1 MASKQKCRARSAET
15 IKQYQPKKTTLAS
28 KAALLRLTLLG
39 TASIMGISVTTAT
52 AEEVRLNDLVVTSTG
67 VGTERATHAGNI
79 TKLDK
84 REIDIVGP
92 AAPSEI
98 LNRAPGT
105 FIQQGSGQEHLT
117 AIRSPVL
124 SGGAGAGS
132 FLYLEDGVPFRAA
145 GFANVNGL
153 FDAVIETADSVEI
166 VRGPGSALYG
176 SNAVHGLVNILSE
189 TPSTTAQTRVRTWVG
204 PHGSKQ
210 FNGTTTGG
218 TGNHAARLS
227 LVLNEDNGYRDDSGF
242 GQQKAHLRYD
252 YRAGNDYIR
261 ATFAAQNL
269 NQETAGFVEGNDAY
283 RVDGLRKSNPNPE
296 AYRDAWSTRLAV
308 RWEHDFSD
316 GTTLAVTPYAR
327 LNRMNFLM
335 HFLPGQPT
343 ETNGHWSSGVQTAY
357 FMDLEGG
364 HQIIVGADLEYTDGF
379 LREFQTGPTTFG
391 VFVQGLHYDY
401 DVEAAVAAPFIHSVW
416 SVSEDTKLTAG
427 ARLEYTR
434 YDYTNN
440 APDNTVGRFQ
450 RTPDR
455 VDEFFDVTP
464 KLGITHAF
472 DESLIGFANLARGAR
487 APQTTDLYR
496 LQNLQVPGEVESEET
511 DSVEIGARGQTGG
524 LTYEVAT
531 YYMEKSNFFFRDSAG
546 LNAPNGETEHY
557 GIEVEAAAPIGFGF
571 DLAGSATYAVHKFTF
586 NRPAA
591 AASNSI
597 RSGDDIDTAPRTLAS
612 LRLGRDFWN
621 DRLRAELEWVHV
633 GDYAADPGQTSI
645 YEGHDLLNLRA
656 RFTVNEGFDL
666 YGRVTNLTDER
677 YADRA
682 DIIVRGGT
690 ATERYFPGEERALF
704 IGAGFRF

>member
-1 MASKQKCRARSAET
+1 MTSNLLNRRGRCSARICSH
-15 IKQYQPKKTTLAS
+15 KPSSLALAVLFS
-28 KAALLRLTLLG
+28 TVS
-39 TASIMGISVTTAT
+39 TSILSVTAPVA
-52 AEEVRLNDLVVTSTG
+52 AEEIRLDDLVVTSTG
-67 VGTERATHAGNI
+67 VGTQRATHAGNI
-79 TKLDK
+79 TKID
-84 REIDIVGP
+84 RNEIDLVGP
-92 AAPSEI
+92 STPSQV

-124 SGGAGAGS
+124 TGGAGAGS

-153 FDAVIETADSVEI
+153 FDAIIETADSVEI

-176 SNAVHGLVNILSE
+176 SNAVHGLINVLSE
-189 TPSTTAQTRVRTWVG
+189 RPSITAETRAQAWIG

-218 TGNHAARLS
+218 TTTGDTGNHAARLS
-227 LVLNEDNGYRDDSGF
+227 LVLNEDGGVRDDSGF
-242 GQQKAHLRYD
+242 GQQKVQLRYD
-252 YRAGNDYIR
+252 YSAGSDYIR

-283 RVDGLRKSNPNPE
+283 RVDGLRQSNPNPE
-296 AYRDAWSTRLAV
+296 AFRDAWSTRLAV

-327 LNRMNFLM
+327 MNRMNFLM

-343 ETNGHWSSGVQTAY
+343 ETNGHWSGGVQTAY

-364 HQIIVGADLEYTDGF
+364 HQIIVGTDLEYTDGF
-379 LREFQTGPTTFG
+379 LRETQTGPTTFG

-401 DVEAAVAAPFIHSVW
+401 DVKGTVAAPFIHSVW
-416 SVSEDTKLTAG
+416 SIAEDTEVTAG

-440 APDNTVGRFQ
+440 APNNTVGRFQ

-455 VDEFFDVTP
+455 SDEFFDITP
-464 KLGITHAF
+464 KLGLTHKFNEGLIAF
-472 DESLIGFANLARGAR
+472 TNLARGAR

-496 LQNLQVPGEVESEET
+496 LQNLQVPGEVESEHT
-511 DSVEIGARGQTGG
+511 DSIELGARGITGSF
-524 LTYEVAT
+524 TYEVAT
-531 YYMEKSNFFFRDSAG
+531 YYIEKSNFFFRDSAG
-546 LNAPNGETEHY
+546 LNVPDGETKHY
-557 GIEVEAAAPIGFGF
+557 GIEVQASAPIGFSF
-571 DLAGSATYAVHKFTF
+571 DLSGSATYAIHKFAFDRT
-586 NRPAA
+586 AA
-591 AASNSI
+591 VASNAI
-597 RSGDDIDTAPRTLAS
+597 RSGDDVDSAPRTLAS
-612 LRLGRDFWN
+612 IRLGRNFWN

-633 GDYAADPGQTSI
+633 GDYSADPGNTSI

-656 RFTVNEGFDL
+656 KFTVNEGFDL

-682 DIIVRGGT
+682 DVIVRGGT
-690 ATERYFPGEERALF
+690 TTERFFPGEERALF